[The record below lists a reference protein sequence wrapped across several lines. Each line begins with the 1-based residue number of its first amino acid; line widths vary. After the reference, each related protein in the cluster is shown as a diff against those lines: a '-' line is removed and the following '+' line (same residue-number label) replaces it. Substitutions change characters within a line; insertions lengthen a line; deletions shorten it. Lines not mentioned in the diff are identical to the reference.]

1 MPPRHFVFLQG
12 MPTPFFRAIGNHLKA
27 RGCRITGMNLCVGDW
42 IFWHGTDTV
51 HFRGSLAA
59 WPQFFEHFVT
69 DNSVTD
75 LVLLGEQRRYH
86 RPAVEIAHKRGVRV
100 TVTDFGYL
108 RPDWITL
115 EPDGMSGASRFPRD
129 PVRLRQLAA
138 GMPPVDSVGRY
149 ADPFWK
155 MALGDLLFS
164 LSNVF
169 VFYLYPQYRRSD
181 HRSHPLI
188 YFPAMGLRLL
198 TEKSRGVRARQ
209 RWTAFAAGGARYFV
223 FPLQLAHDFQIK
235 AYSPFANLAMAVGFV
250 LESFAAHAD
259 PATCLLIK
267 VHPWDPGLENWEA
280 LVLNH
285 CRRLGIGDRVVCLDG
300 GNLDTMIAGSA
311 GMVTVNST
319 SGVRA
324 LQLGSPVKVLGKA
337 IYDIAGL
344 TFPGDLDRYWKHAAP
359 PDAELLDAFLRTLA
373 ASIQIRGV
381 FFSEPG
387 RSVAVRAAA
396 ERLFAGTVGAPAVP
410 ARPVLTRLVVP

>member
-12 MPTPFFRAIGNHLKA
+12 MPSPFFRAIGTHLQA
-27 RGCRITGMNLCVGDW
+27 RGCRVTGINLCVGDW
-42 IFWHGTDTV
+42 IFWHGKDTV
-51 HFRGSLAA
+51 HFRGSPDA
-59 WPQFFEHFVT
+59 WPQFFERFVT
-69 DNSVTD
+69 EHAVTD

-86 RPAVEIAHKRGVRV
+86 KPAVDIAHEHGVRV

-115 EPDGMSGASRFPRD
+115 EPDGMSGSSRFPRE
-129 PVRLRQLAA
+129 PARLLQLAV
-138 GMPPVDSVGRY
+138 GLPPIDTVGRY
-149 ADPFWK
+149 TDPFWK

-169 VFYLYPQYRRSD
+169 VFYLYPQYRASD
-181 HRSHPLI
+181 HRNHPLI

-198 TEKSRGVRARQ
+198 TEKSRGIRARQ
-209 RWTAFAAGGARYFV
+209 NWSAFAAAGARYFV
-223 FPLQLAHDFQIK
+223 FPLQLDHDFQIK
-235 AYSPFANLAMAVGFV
+235 AYSPFESMGAAIGVV
-250 LESFAAHAD
+250 LQSFADHAD
-259 PATCLLIK
+259 ADTRLLIK
-267 VHPWDPGLENWEA
+267 VHPWDPGLESWEA
-280 LVLNH
+280 LVRSR

-300 GNLDTMIAGSA
+300 GNLDEMIAGSA

-324 LQLGSPVKVLGKA
+324 LQMGSPVKVLGKA

-344 TFPGDLDRYWKHAAP
+344 TFQGDLDRYWQQAAP
-359 PDAELLDAFLRTLA
+359 PDAQLLDAFLRTLA

-387 RSVAVRAAA
+387 RGAAARAAA
-396 ERLFAGTVGAPAVP
+396 ERLYAGTVGAPAVP
-410 ARPVLTRLVVP
+410 PRPALS